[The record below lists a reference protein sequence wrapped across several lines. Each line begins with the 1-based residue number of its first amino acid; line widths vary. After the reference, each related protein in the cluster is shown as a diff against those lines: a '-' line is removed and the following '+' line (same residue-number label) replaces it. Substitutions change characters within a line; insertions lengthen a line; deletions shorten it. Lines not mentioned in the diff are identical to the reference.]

1 MTSNLIN
8 KKLYDQDFNLWL
20 IETINQL
27 KTCDFKRV
35 DIEHLVEELEGLS
48 GRDKRELKSR
58 LRVLIAHLL
67 KRRYVLNSDYYRGWE
82 LTIKEQRRELQT
94 LLKQSP
100 SLKNYFLDIF
110 SEVGQE
116 ALIECQ
122 DSYLYTQF
130 PNECPFNADID
141 SILSEIFWEEL

>member
-1 MTSNLIN
+1 M
-8 KKLYDQDFNLWL
+8 
-20 IETINQL
+20 
-27 KTCDFKRV
+27 
-35 DIEHLVEELEGLS
+35 S

-67 KRRYVLNSDYYRGWE
+67 KRRYVTNSDYYRGWE
-82 LTIKEQRRELQT
+82 LTIREQRRELGN

-110 SEVGQE
+110 PEVCQD

-122 DSYLYTQF
+122 DTYLYTQF
-130 PNECPFNADID
+130 PNECPFTADID
-141 SILSEIFWEEL
+141 SILSEIFWE